1 MDWHYLIICHWHDN
15 LHTTFNRLKY
25 SFQFRIRSFVTN
37 SLRLCYYYN
46 KIFLSLLIPPD
57 SLIYDIF
64 YVAIFLLLCLMTR
77 SAKITLIKYIYTK
90 STLRS
95 IRTLPRVR
103 RNMNNKLAASPSAA
117 AECDSITTG
126 DCILLYYLFGESYV
140 LSHTD
145 SSTIKDICRDISWAS
160 TLYSVFKK
168 SNQVT
173 IGKNKKIPGSDCA
186 QGDISWIWSIH
197 T

>member
-1 MDWHYLIICHWHDN
+1 M
-15 LHTTFNRLKY
+15 
-25 SFQFRIRSFVTN
+25 IRSPK
-37 SLRLCYYYN
+37 L
-46 KIFLSLLIPPD
+46 
-57 SLIYDIF
+57 
-64 YVAIFLLLCLMTR
+64 
-77 SAKITLIKYIYTK
+77 TLIKYIYTK

-173 IGKNKKIPGSDCA
+173 IGKNKKILGSDSA
-186 QGDISWIWSIH
+186 QGIYHESDQFIH
-197 T
+197 NQYS